1 MLIYNDLF
9 NRILNDLLTKLKQK
23 QYFLLKNLVVW
34 IYLSKFAHKQLK
46 TMRLLSNIYIDSYV
60 SEMMQSSMSMSMRM
74 CR

>member
-34 IYLSKFAHKQLK
+34 IYLSKFARKQRK

>member
-34 IYLSKFAHKQLK
+34 IYLSKFARKQRK

-60 SEMMQSSMSMSMRM
+60 SEMMQRSMLMSMRM

>member
-34 IYLSKFAHKQLK
+34 IYLSKFARKQRK

-60 SEMMQSSMSMSMRM
+60 SVMMQRSMSMSMRM